1 MHEIS
6 LEKYNLRTDL
16 IVDEKDDSVV
26 TNIKNISNIKI
37 EESKVAK
44 DGNFKKG
51 NYKTITFTDI
61 SDKDNYKNVLQVFK
75 DSFKDLLK
83 INKIK
88 EEATCLIVGLGN
100 IKSTP
105 DSLGPLVLENILVT
119 KHLFSFGE
127 VENGYRN
134 VSILKPDVTGTTGI
148 ETSSLIKG
156 VVDVVRPD
164 FLIVID
170 ALASSSIERV
180 NKTIQMSDSGIKP
193 GSGVGN
199 SRLEIFS
206 STYHIPVLAIGVP
219 TIVDAATIVSD
230 TINYMYKQISY
241 KMNNINNPKN
251 KLLINND
258 FNYLKESTT
267 LDNNSKEE
275 LLGLIGTLND
285 KDFKKLIEEVL
296 SPINYNLMVTPKDID
311 FTIEKLALLIA
322 QGLNLS
328 LHENYKPTK

>member
-105 DSLGPLVLENILVT
+105 DSLRPLVLENILVT

-199 SRLEIFS
+199 SRLEIS
-206 STYHIPVLAIGVP
+206 STTYHIPVLAIGVP

>member
-51 NYKTITFTDI
+51 NHKTITFTDI

-199 SRLEIFS
+199 SRLEIS
-206 STYHIPVLAIGVP
+206 STTYHIPVLAIGVP

>member
-199 SRLEIFS
+199 SRLEIS
-206 STYHIPVLAIGVP
+206 STTYHIPVLAIGVP

>member
-105 DSLGPLVLENILVT
+105 DSLGPLVL
-119 KHLFSFGE
+119 
-127 VENGYRN
+127 
-134 VSILKPDVTGTTGI
+134 
-148 ETSSLIKG
+148 
-156 VVDVVRPD
+156 
-164 FLIVID
+164 
-170 ALASSSIERV
+170 
-180 NKTIQMSDSGIKP
+180 
-193 GSGVGN
+193 
-199 SRLEIFS
+199 
-206 STYHIPVLAIGVP
+206 
-219 TIVDAATIVSD
+219 
-230 TINYMYKQISY
+230 
-241 KMNNINNPKN
+241 
-251 KLLINND
+251 
-258 FNYLKESTT
+258 
-267 LDNNSKEE
+267 
-275 LLGLIGTLND
+275 
-285 KDFKKLIEEVL
+285 
-296 SPINYNLMVTPKDID
+296 
-311 FTIEKLALLIA
+311 
-322 QGLNLS
+322 
-328 LHENYKPTK
+328 